1 MFVSGKD
8 GDPLEKNNVTSNDLG
23 CWGTLV
29 CQERNIASI
38 RKPKAFMHGKPTT
51 ALAQCTIRTLKYRK
65 T

>member
-1 MFVSGKD
+1 LFVSGKD

-29 CQERNIASI
+29 CQERNVASI

-51 ALAQCTIRTLKYRK
+51 AQCTIRTLKYRK